1 MNTTLL
7 GVDDSKTMRKVLEI
21 TFAGENFRTVLA
33 EDAESALAKLSS
45 ERPEV
50 VLVDAAL
57 EGVNGYELCA
67 RVKATAPKTAV
78 ILLSSKH
85 QPYDRNRGAEVG
97 ADDYIDKPF
106 DTQQLIDKVHA
117 ALRKVASA
125 AQAPVPQA
133 AAPAPSPP
141 LAAAPLPPV
150 AEAPPVR
157 PRAQTLAY
165 GSQIP
170 PAPAPATVVAPPSFE
185 ESPRVPPPV
194 APVESG
200 ARPPL
205 AASGNGFGS
214 LPDRLA
220 GLGLT
225 PEQVAG
231 VLALSREVVEQVVWE
246 VVPTLAETMIREEI
260 KRLTSD

>member
-33 EDAESALAKLSS
+33 ESAESALAKLAS

-57 EGVNGYELCA
+57 DGVNGYDLCA
-67 RVKATAPKTAV
+67 RVKATAPRTAV
-78 ILLSSKH
+78 ILLASKH

-117 ALRKVASA
+117 ALRKAASV
-125 AQAPVPQA
+125 AQAPA
-133 AAPAPSPP
+133 AVHAPAPP

-150 AEAPPVR
+150 ADAPPVR

-170 PAPAPATVVAPPSFE
+170 PAPAPETVVAPPSFE
-185 ESPRVPPPV
+185 ESAAAAAPPPV
-194 APVESG
+194 APVDTS

-205 AASGNGFGS
+205 AASSNGFGA

-231 VLALSREVVEQVVWE
+231 VLALSREVVEHVVWE